1 MMLTGDN
8 GILQRAGEAKVIM
21 DEQQEAEKIQL
32 SYMAEKTK
40 QLGKA
45 IQANGLQ
52 EEIEKYG
59 EAEVFDNGDGT
70 FYVIYKDS
78 GNCYFVDKNG
88 NVTKS
93 DKTEVIS
100 GVFAIIYNDGTMA
113 FNTTGNTIEGKTV
126 LYKTGDISQ
135 TKFETRDDVPWKE
148 HLTTITTVTFEE
160 EVKPMYTTRWFNKC
174 ENFTQIKE
182 IQNLNTQSVK
192 DMFCM
197 FSNCSKLTTLDGR
210 NFETKN
216 VTDMKSM
223 FYNCNKL
230 TSLDVSNFDTTN
242 VTNMYCMFYNC
253 NQLTTLDVRNFDT
266 SNVTDMSYMF
276 SNCANLK
283 NLNLNSFN
291 TSKVTNMKAMFQQCQ
306 NLINLNV
313 SNFDTSNVTDMK
325 SMFYNCKKLTSL
337 NLSNFDTSNVTNM
350 NSMFA
355 SCTSLQNLNVS
366 NFDTSN
372 VTNMY
377 SMFYNCNQLT
387 TLDVSSF
394 DTSNVTDMSHM
405 FNQCVKITSLD
416 VSSFDTKKVT
426 DMHTMFQCC
435 IGLTTIDVSNFDTS
449 NVTDMSFM
457 FGCGIVNYS
466 SNLQEIKGLENFDTS
481 KVTTMECMFI
491 HQISLEEL
499 NLSSFDTSNVENMR
513 AMFEGLNIE
522 KIYVSDKWNTSKV
535 TESTDM
541 FGGKT
546 GVNSD
551 GTTYT
556 YAGVNDPLKL
566 TGGNGTKWDPEHID
580 KEYARID
587 TAVYENGEYVSGD
600 KGYFSVLPEE

>member
-100 GVFAIIYNDGTMA
+100 GVFAIIYDDGTMA
-113 FNTTGNTIEGKTV
+113 FNTTGNTIDGKTV

-135 TKFETRDDVPWKE
+135 TKFETYDEIPWKD
-148 HLTTITTVTFEE
+148 HLTKITTVTFEE
-160 EVKPMYTTRWFNKC
+160 EVKPMYTRRWFDRCTNL
-174 ENFTQIKE
+174 TQITG
-182 IQNLNTQSVK
+182 IQKLNTKNVK
-192 DMFCM
+192 DMFAM
-197 FSNCSKLTTLDGR
+197 FQKCKFTTLD
-210 NFETKN
+210 
-216 VTDMKSM
+216 
-223 FYNCNKL
+223 L
-230 TSLDVSNFDTTN
+230 
-242 VTNMYCMFYNC
+242 
-253 NQLTTLDVRNFDT
+253 
-266 SNVTDMSYMF
+266 
-276 SNCANLK
+276 
-283 NLNLNSFN
+283 
-291 TSKVTNMKAMFQQCQ
+291 
-306 NLINLNV
+306 
-313 SNFDTSNVTDMK
+313 
-325 SMFYNCKKLTSL
+325 
-337 NLSNFDTSNVTNM
+337 
-350 NSMFA
+350 
-355 SCTSLQNLNVS
+355 
-366 NFDTSN
+366 
-372 VTNMY
+372 
-377 SMFYNCNQLT
+377 
-387 TLDVSSF
+387 SSF
-394 DTSNVTDMSHM
+394 DTSNVTDMRGM
-405 FNQCVKITSLD
+405 FYNCSNLTSLNVSSFDTRNVTDMSYMFYYCEKLTSLNVNSFDTKNVISMSQMFFNCAKFTSLNLNCFDTSNVTDMSNMFSWCTGLTSLDIRKFDTSNVTNMSEMFTYCRNLTSLD

-426 DMHTMFQCC
+426 NMKLMFSQCTGLQSLDVSNFDTRNVTNMSGMFQCC
-435 IGLTTIDVSNFDTS
+435 IGLTTLDVSNFDTS
-449 NVTDMSFM
+449 NVTEMSTM

-481 KVTTMECMFI
+481 KVTTMWAMFI
-491 HQISLEEL
+491 HQIKLKEL
-499 NLSSFDTSNVENMR
+499 NLSSFDTSNVENMDS
-513 AMFEGLNIE
+513 MFDALNIE
-522 KIYVSDKWNTSKV
+522 KIYVSNKWNTSKV
-535 TESTDM
+535 TESSRM

-546 GVNSD
+546 DVNSN
-551 GTTYT
+551 GNTFT
-556 YAGVNDPLKL
+556 YAGVEEPLKL

-600 KGYFSVLPEE
+600 KGYFSVLPGE